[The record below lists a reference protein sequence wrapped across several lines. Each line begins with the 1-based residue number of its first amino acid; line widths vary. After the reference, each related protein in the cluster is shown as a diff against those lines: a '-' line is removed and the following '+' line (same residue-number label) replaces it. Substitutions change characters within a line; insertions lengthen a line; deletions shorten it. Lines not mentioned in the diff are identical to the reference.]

1 MKKALLLV
9 WAAAALLPGIGHAQW
24 EWTRDGRKEFSDRPP
39 SGDIPERNILRRP
52 GANAPRASNAE
63 SPPAAAVPPKP
74 VAPARDEELE
84 ARKKAAADA
93 ELARQRQQEQQNARR
108 RAENCAQARDAQR
121 TLDSG
126 MRIAQLNP
134 QGERVVL
141 DDAAR
146 AAEGQRVQ
154 AAIAQECR

>member
-9 WAAAALLPGIGHAQW
+9 WAAALVPLGAHAQW
-24 EWTRDGRKEFSDRPP
+24 EWMRDGRKEFSDRPP
-39 SGDIPERNILRRP
+39 PSDIPERSILRRP
-52 GANAPRASNAE
+52 GAATPRPAGAAE
-63 SPPAAAVPPKP
+63 PAAASVPAKP
-74 VAPARDEELE
+74 PARDEELE

-93 ELARQRQQEQQNARR
+93 EAAKQRQQEQRTARI

-126 MRIAQLNP
+126 LRIAQLNA
-134 QGERVVL
+134 QGERIIL

-146 AAEGQRVQ
+146 AAEGQRIQ